1 MSHIHNVSRIKA
13 VHKALGDLRDKVVFV
28 GGATVS
34 LYIDRTASEVR
45 PTEDVDLLVE
55 LVSYSGYAEI
65 EDQLREKGFVND
77 NESGVI
83 CRFKYDDIV
92 VDVMAT
98 SSDVLGFTNRWY
110 SEGFL
115 HLIDKDLGG
124 HCSVKILQSPYFI
137 ATKMEA
143 FKNRGGGDGRMSSDF
158 EDIVYVLN
166 NRKSVWNELSDATDS
181 VKSYLKDEF
190 AQLLMSDVLFEWVGA
205 HLEYSEQ
212 ERVGV
217 ILSSIE
223 KFIGNEFLGEHVS
236 IHTH

>member
-1 MSHIHNVSRIKA
+1 MTEGAITFTGVDYTVKN
-13 VHKALGDLRDKVVFV
+13 
-28 GGATVS
+28 GATQYV
-34 LYIDRTASEVR
+34 YIGVKVNSIGTADDGTATASTTVEFR
-45 PTEDVDLLVE
+45 AENDDTEAQG
-55 LVSYSGYAEI
+55 VSS
-65 EDQLREKGFVND
+65 N
-77 NESGVI
+77 
-83 CRFKYDDIV
+83 DDIV

-236 IHTH
+236 IHTQ